1 METLKMLQRKGYG
14 HLGGAM
20 SIVELP
26 SSEAESFAINA
37 SIQGTTLSVALSG
50 RLDTM
55 TAPTLI
61 AFFEEA
67 EKGQAIESI
76 VVDCSNL
83 DYVSS
88 AGLRVLVIM
97 RRACEGGV
105 TLANANEF
113 VADVVEQTGFGAVLT
128 VV

>member
-1 METLKMLQRKGYG
+1 M
-14 HLGGAM
+14 
-20 SIVELP
+20 
-26 SSEAESFAINA
+26 
-37 SIQGTTLSVALSG
+37 
-50 RLDTM
+50 
-55 TAPTLI
+55 
-61 AFFEEA
+61 
-67 EKGQAIESI
+67 
-76 VVDCSNL
+76 VDCSDL

>member
-1 METLKMLQRKGYG
+1 MQN
-14 HLGGAM
+14 GA
-20 SIVELP
+20 
-26 SSEAESFAINA
+26 
-37 SIQGTTLSVALSG
+37 LSLALSG
-50 RLDTM
+50 RLDTI
-55 TAPTLI
+55 TAPTLL

-67 EKGQAIESI
+67 QKGHAIESV
-76 VVDCSNL
+76 VVDCSDL

-113 VADVVEQTGFGAVLT
+113 VADVVEQTGFAAVLT